1 MAEEHALVTAA
12 TGAPASVDTGED
24 ELERKL
30 EKKRAKV
37 RSAWISFVGRI
48 VAQIMGAVA
57 TISLGLILV
66 QKYHAPA
73 IAERATPPDQPALQ
87 STIPVRL
94 VTPGET
100 SLAVLPLRDVS
111 ADGEE
116 SFARGMTDAL
126 ITDLAHLEAVRVVSG
141 TSSAIY
147 AKERRRL
154 PEIARALGVDFI
166 VDGSVTRAEGRVR
179 IAVHLIDA
187 RRDEHVFA
195 EAYERPLRQ
204 VLTVQAEVAR
214 AMARAVK
221 TELGVAVARVARS
234 RLEPAGRSAHGH
246 VRPAVNLMNLLTLL
260 SLLNRGSMTRAD
272 SGV

>member
-1 MAEEHALVTAA
+1 MAEEHALVTPI
-12 TGAPASVDTGED
+12 TGAPVSVDAAED

-73 IAERATPPDQPALQ
+73 VAESAAQPDQPVVQ
-87 STIPVRL
+87 STIPVRF

-111 ADGEE
+111 TDGEE

-126 ITDLAHLEAVRVVSG
+126 ITDLARLESVRVVSG

-147 AKERRRL
+147 EKERRRL

-179 IAVHLIDA
+179 IAVHLIEA
-187 RRDEHVFA
+187 RRDEHVFV

-204 VLTVQAEVAR
+204 VLTVQSEVAR
-214 AMARAVK
+214 AVAKAVK
-221 TELGVAVARVARS
+221 MSLASTSHASPGVASS
-234 RLEPAGRSAHGH
+234 RKLDP
-246 VRPAVNLMNLLTLL
+246 LTATFGL
-260 SLLNRGSMTRAD
+260 R
-272 SGV
+272 

>member
-1 MAEEHALVTAA
+1 MAEEHALVTPI
-12 TGAPASVDTGED
+12 TGAPVPVDAAEE

-66 QKYHAPA
+66 QKYHAPSVT
-73 IAERATPPDQPALQ
+73 ERAATPDQPVVQ
-87 STIPVRL
+87 STIPVRF

-111 ADGEE
+111 ADGDA
-116 SFARGMTDAL
+116 SFARGMTDVL
-126 ITDLAHLEAVRVVSG
+126 ITDLAHLESVRVVSG

-147 AKERRRL
+147 EKERRRL

-166 VDGSVTRAEGRVR
+166 VDGSVTRADGRVR
-179 IAVHLIDA
+179 ISVYLIDA
-187 RRDEHVFA
+187 QKDEHVFTD
-195 EAYERPLRQ
+195 AYERPLRQ
-204 VLTVQAEVAR
+204 VLTVQSEVAR
-214 AMARAVK
+214 AVAKAVK
-221 TELGVAVARVARS
+221 MSLASTSHAAPGVAS
-234 RLEPAGRSAHGH
+234 GRKLD
-246 VRPAVNLMNLLTLL
+246 PLTATFGL
-260 SLLNRGSMTRAD
+260 R
-272 SGV
+272 

>member
-1 MAEEHALVTAA
+1 MAEEHALVTPI
-12 TGAPASVDTGED
+12 TGAPVSVDAAED

-66 QKYHAPA
+66 QKYHAPSVT
-73 IAERATPPDQPALQ
+73 ERAAPPDQPAVQ
-87 STIPVRL
+87 STIPVRF

-111 ADGEE
+111 ADGDA

-126 ITDLAHLEAVRVVSG
+126 ITDLAHLESVRVVSG

-147 AKERRRL
+147 EKERRRL

-166 VDGSVTRAEGRVR
+166 VDGAVTRADGRVR
-179 IAVHLIDA
+179 ISVYLIDA
-187 RRDEHVFA
+187 QKDEHVFPD
-195 EAYERPLRQ
+195 AYERPLRQ
-204 VLTVQAEVAR
+204 VLNVQSEVAR
-214 AMARAVK
+214 TVAKAVK
-221 TELGVAVARVARS
+221 IRLASTSHAAPGVASS
-234 RLEPAGRSAHGH
+234 RKLDP
-246 VRPAVNLMNLLTLL
+246 LTATFGL
-260 SLLNRGSMTRAD
+260 R
-272 SGV
+272 

>member
-12 TGAPASVDTGED
+12 IGAAGSVDAAED
-24 ELERKL
+24 DLERRL

-66 QKYHAPA
+66 QRYHAPA
-73 IAERATPPDQPALQ
+73 AAERAATLDQHGQHAQQ
-87 STIPVRL
+87 SRVPVRF

-126 ITDLAHLEAVRVVSG
+126 ITDLVHLGSVRVVSG
-141 TSSAIY
+141 ASAAIY
-147 AKERRRL
+147 EKERRRL
-154 PEIARALGVDFI
+154 PEIAQALGVDFI

-179 IAVHLIDA
+179 IAVHLIDG
-187 RRDEHVFA
+187 RRDEHVMA

-214 AMARAVK
+214 AVAKAVK
-221 TELGVAVARVARS
+221 IGLSTPPASPGVATS
-234 RLEPAGRSAHGH
+234 RTLDP
-246 VRPAVNLMNLLTLL
+246 LTATFGL
-260 SLLNRGSMTRAD
+260 R
-272 SGV
+272 

>member
-1 MAEEHALVTAA
+1 MAEEHALVTPI
-12 TGAPASVDTGED
+12 TGAPVSVDSAED

-66 QKYHAPA
+66 QKYHAPSVT
-73 IAERATPPDQPALQ
+73 ERAAPPDQPVLQ
-87 STIPVRL
+87 STVPVRF

-111 ADGEE
+111 ADGDA

-126 ITDLAHLEAVRVVSG
+126 ITDLAHLESVRVVSG

-147 AKERRRL
+147 EKERRRL

-166 VDGSVTRAEGRVR
+166 VDGAVTRADGRVR
-179 IAVHLIDA
+179 ISVYLIDA
-187 RRDEHVFA
+187 QKDEHVFSD
-195 EAYERPLRQ
+195 AYERPLRQ
-204 VLTVQAEVAR
+204 VLNVQSEVAR
-214 AMARAVK
+214 TVAKAVK
-221 TELGVAVARVARS
+221 IRLASTSHAAPGVASS
-234 RLEPAGRSAHGH
+234 RKLDP
-246 VRPAVNLMNLLTLL
+246 LTATFGL
-260 SLLNRGSMTRAD
+260 R
-272 SGV
+272 